1 MSKLLLTGAV
11 ITASYFGYR
20 KATEF
25 ETNVTIKNK
34 EVNSCLF
41 GKIDRHIVNTDKG
54 AFVLQNKIKK
64 FDFGPMLKLNSFE
77 YGPCELE
84 LDQTYHVTAYGLDY
98 PRLHLYKTIVSEN
111 GTPCHSNDHCGES
124 KSLIEYLLGKS

>member
-1 MSKLLLTGAV
+1 MSKLLGLGA
-11 ITASYFGYR
+11 IGLLSYYGYR

-54 AFVLQNKIKK
+54 VYVLQNKIKK
-64 FDFGPMLKLNSFE
+64 FDIGPMLKLNSFE
-77 YGPCELE
+77 YGPVELE

-98 PRLHLYKTIVSEN
+98 PRLHLHKTIVSEN
-111 GTPCHSNDHCGES
+111 GTPCDNNHCTES
-124 KSLIEYLLGKS
+124 KSLINKFIGLF